1 MVVTEIETNLDNSIL
16 TENWNDPLLQ
26 HCVFEPNSL
35 VLDPKLRQRK
45 WLIINKFFPFFFKVR
60 TLTRVVAV

>member
-26 HCVFEPNSL
+26 HCVFEPFEQFGFGS
-35 VLDPKLRQRK
+35 
-45 WLIINKFFPFFFKVR
+45 
-60 TLTRVVAV
+60 